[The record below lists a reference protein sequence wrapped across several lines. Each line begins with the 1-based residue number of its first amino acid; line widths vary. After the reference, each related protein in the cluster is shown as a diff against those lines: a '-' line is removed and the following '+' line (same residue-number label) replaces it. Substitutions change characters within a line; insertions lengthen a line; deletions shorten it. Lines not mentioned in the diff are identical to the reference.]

1 MDNVYDYNRLG
12 SRFNKIVSLL
22 IIIVLSFLIFYF
34 VTYSWFGESE
44 KGNKVIVVGQI
55 KLDVK
60 TNLKFPSDTLEPN
73 KLYENMETII
83 GCVKDTDQAYIK
95 VKFETDYK
103 INDNYIIKPVLYVS
117 EEFEADGKQNW
128 IYSEVDD
135 CYYYVGFISP
145 DNSAT
150 FNTGFVVTN
159 DINNVDKSKPV
170 NIKLTV
176 YAIQRH
182 FKAYETEPNW
192 AGAPQEWKTEIAAF
206 DITN

>member
-22 IIIVLSFLIFYF
+22 IIIVLCFLIFYF

-44 KGNKVIVVGQI
+44 VGPKVTVIGEV
-55 KLDVK
+55 KLDVT
-60 TNLKFPSDTLEPN
+60 TNLEFPDNVLEPN
-73 KLYENMETII
+73 KIYDNMATTI
-83 GCVKDTDQAYIK
+83 GCVNNTDEAYIK

-103 INDNYIIKPVLYVS
+103 INNNYVIKPVLYIS
-117 EEFEADGKQNW
+117 EEFEAEGKQNW
-128 IYSEVDD
+128 IYSEIDD
-135 CYYYVGFISP
+135 CYYYVGYIKP
-145 DNSAT
+145 DLKAI
-150 FNTGFVVTN
+150 FNTGYVVTN

-192 AGAPQEWKTEIAAF
+192 AGAPEEWKTEIAEF

>member
-22 IIIVLSFLIFYF
+22 IIIVLCFLIFYF

-44 KGNKVIVVGQI
+44 HGPKVTVIGQI

-60 TNLKFPSDTLEPN
+60 TKLEFPDDVLEPN
-73 KLYENMETII
+73 KIYENMETTI
-83 GCVKDTDQAYIK
+83 GCVNNTDEAYIK

-103 INDNYIIKPVLYVS
+103 INNNYVIKPVLYVS
-117 EEFEADGKQNW
+117 SEFEAEGKQNW
-128 IYSEVDD
+128 IYSEADD
-135 CYYYVGFISP
+135 CYYYVGYIKP
-145 DNSAT
+145 NNPAT
-150 FNTGFVVTN
+150 FNTGYVVTN
-159 DINNVDKSKPV
+159 DINNVDKNKPV
-170 NIKLTV
+170 NISITV

-182 FKAYETEPNW
+182 FKAYEDEPNW
-192 AGAPQEWKTEIAAF
+192 VGAPDEWKTEIAAY

>member
-1 MDNVYDYNRLG
+1 MDNVYDYNRMG

-44 KGNKVIVVGQI
+44 YGPKVTVIGKI
-55 KLDVK
+55 KLEVE
-60 TNLKFPSDTLEPN
+60 TNLEFPDKVLEPN
-73 KLYENMETII
+73 KLYDNMATTI
-83 GCVKDTDQAYIK
+83 GCENNTDEAYIK

-103 INDNYIIKPVLYVS
+103 INNDYIIKPVLFVS
-117 EEFEADGKQNW
+117 DEFEAEGKQNW
-128 IYSEVDD
+128 IYSATDD
-135 CYYYVGFISP
+135 CYYYVGYIST
-145 DNSAT
+145 SSTAT

-182 FKAYETEPNW
+182 FKAYESEPNW
-192 AGAPQEWKTEIAAF
+192 VGAPDEWKTEIAAY